1 MIYDIIDEEEM
12 FFYSQKNNRKLRRR
26 KNLRYKIR
34 KFLSELPEKNI
45 IISHKKLFELRYS
58 KYNSIYKSMVKKCT
72 NSKNRIKN
80 NKTFKNIISCYNTV
94 KNIDILDE
102 DDFVI

>member
-1 MIYDIIDEEEM
+1 
-12 FFYSQKNNRKLRRR
+12 
-26 KNLRYKIR
+26 
-34 KFLSELPEKNI
+34 
-45 IISHKKLFELRYS
+45 
-58 KYNSIYKSMVKKCT
+58 MVKKCT